1 MKQVAQHEPRAAHTA
16 NRGRRLGQKKTAD
29 RQSIGPGDALNGS
42 VNGYIALSTKSEPA
56 NASYLNTRRLAVVPF
71 IVDVSI
77 RFAASSIEA
86 HEPTT

>member
-1 MKQVAQHEPRAAHTA
+1 MSVARRIPRNEAGVSVKKRRP
-16 NRGRRLGQKKTAD
+16 NVSRLGL
-29 RQSIGPGDALNGS
+29 GDALNGS
-42 VNGYIALSTKSEPA
+42 VNGYVVPRTKREPA
-56 NASYLNTRRLAVVPF
+56 KVGYLNTRRLAVVPF